1 MSALIVTGGCGFIG
15 SHLVDRLLAETNDKI
30 IIIDKISYASN
41 AEYIREL
48 CGNNSRV
55 ELIEE
60 CITNR
65 FYLRYLLNEYSPRG
79 IFHLAA
85 ESHVDRSINNPR
97 PFIESNIVGTFELL
111 EAVRAYQDETK
122 KSIRFI
128 HISTDEVYGDLGP
141 DDPKFNEQTSY
152 KPSSPYSAS
161 KASSDH
167 LVRAW
172 NRTYGLDTVIT
183 NCSNN
188 YGPRQHQEKLIP
200 CIINKALKG
209 EPLPVY
215 GDGKQIRDWLYVEDH
230 ANALIRVF
238 NYGQP
243 GETYCIGGNAEML
256 NIDVVKTICNIVE
269 QETDLKDRH
278 KLISYVRDRPGH
290 DVRYAIDTTKI
301 KDQLGWYPFFNF
313 KYGIKNTV
321 RYFIEKNSL

>member
-30 IIIDKISYASN
+30 IIIDKLSYASN
-41 AEYIREL
+41 VDYIRAL
-48 CGNNSRV
+48 CRANNRV

-65 FYLRYLLNEYSPRG
+65 FYLRYLLNEHSPRG

-111 EAVRAYQDETK
+111 EAVRAYRDETK

-141 DDPKFNEQTSY
+141 DDPKFNENTSY

-172 NRTYGLDTVIT
+172 NRTYELDTVIT

-188 YGPRQHQEKLIP
+188 YGSRQHQEKLIP

-230 ANALIRVF
+230 ANALVRVF
-238 NYGQP
+238 NYGQS
-243 GETYCIGGNAEML
+243 GETYCIGGNAEMQ
-256 NIDVVKTICNIVE
+256 NIDVVKTICSIVE
-269 QETDLKDRH
+269 QETDLKNRH
-278 KLISYVRDRPGH
+278 SLISYVKDRPGH

-313 KYGIKNTV
+313 KYGIQNTV
-321 RYFIEKNSL
+321 KWYLNK